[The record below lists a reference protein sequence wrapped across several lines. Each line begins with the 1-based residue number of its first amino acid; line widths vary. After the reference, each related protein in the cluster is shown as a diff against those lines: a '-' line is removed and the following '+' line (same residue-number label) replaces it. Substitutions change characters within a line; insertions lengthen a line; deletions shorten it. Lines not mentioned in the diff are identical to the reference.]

1 MTRRRLP
8 IDPTPRGFGFAGLL
22 GVSKPSEIKTMTP
35 NMWEALLR
43 LVEGPG
49 HSGIQMQ
56 TLRALYRRGLI
67 STGRANELGYS
78 VAAAY
83 QAGRYSMNEQGDQ
96 GGFKS

>member
-1 MTRRRLP
+1 
-8 IDPTPRGFGFAGLL
+8 
-22 GVSKPSEIKTMTP
+22 MTP
-35 NMWEALLR
+35 LMWEALLR

-49 HSGIQMQ
+49 YTGITLQ
-56 TLRALYRRGLI
+56 TLRALDRRGLLGI
-67 STGRANELGYS
+67 TGGPSDLGYT